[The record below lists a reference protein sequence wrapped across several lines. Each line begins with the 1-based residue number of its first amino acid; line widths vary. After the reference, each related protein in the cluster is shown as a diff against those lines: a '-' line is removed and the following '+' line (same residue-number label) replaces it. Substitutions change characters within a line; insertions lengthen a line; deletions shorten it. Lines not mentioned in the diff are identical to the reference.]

1 MAITYTQRLISSAF
15 AFVKDAT
22 YVTEMGAAIGESI
35 GVDALDLA
43 ANFNASF
50 YNSSTSSY
58 GSGFQMEQ
66 VMPLLLDLVS
76 SEAAPSVIAQLVH
89 DIAHVHKNHSS
100 TGIVGLQATWE
111 TLPKIGRADLGL
123 VSGSAHRSTNL
134 NVLSRSLAEPLLQL
148 QPVICMHYVCARA
161 CFVYVI

>member
-50 YNSSTSSY
+50 YNSSTFSY

-89 DIAHVHKNHSS
+89 DIVHVHKNHSS

-134 NVLSRSLAEPLLQL
+134 NVLSRSTRGATLT
-148 QPVICMHYVCARA
+148 ITTRYMHAPCVCTRM
-161 CFVYVI
+161 FVYVI